1 MLSYVQE
8 LSRSDVTYRAT
19 PTLSGSGSSATLSGM
34 NDIASGGGEG
44 ATARAIDRFFPF
56 FRSVPKSFFRSLSFL
71 DLFDTLS

>member
-44 ATARAIDRFFPF
+44 ATASAIGGLD
-56 FRSVPKSFFRSLSFL
+56 SVSGAAETGLSSAA
-71 DLFDTLS
+71 TG